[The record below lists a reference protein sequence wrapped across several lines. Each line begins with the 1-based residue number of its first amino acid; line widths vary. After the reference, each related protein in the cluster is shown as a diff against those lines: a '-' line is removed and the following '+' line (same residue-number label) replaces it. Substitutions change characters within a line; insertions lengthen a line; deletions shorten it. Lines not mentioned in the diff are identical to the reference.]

1 MARFDPVQRGL
12 GMADASGTAQQ
23 GSADTW
29 TSWHRRLVLAG
40 LLLSIALAVTAYV
53 IGQGGASPL
62 LRVPAYL
69 VLPIAI
75 TAAVAAGRKGGAR
88 YLILAAILINVEA
101 LLLSVL
107 LAMGLALAV
116 LLPVISLG
124 LVLESL
130 HGRALVLAFVSGGL
144 TCLAGIMIALLFGPV
159 SQAQQ
164 LRDPLLVVATCALF
178 ITFGLGYLY
187 LLNARRTQALAAL
200 RGELESRRAA
210 EAELQR
216 ASQVLAAV
224 VDSSPVPTQVI
235 GADRK
240 VMVWNPASEKVF
252 GWTAAEVVGHELPV
266 EMTPEDDRVPSA
278 ERIRRTMAG
287 RTVRGDRVRR
297 LTRDGREVWADMYAG
312 PLHGPDGRPI
322 GIAGQL
328 VDVTDRVAME
338 GSLIQAAK
346 MEAIGGLAGG
356 IAHDFNNILTA
367 IRGHAELVRAS
378 LSNASP
384 EDRADLD
391 EIIQAA
397 DRAAGLTRQ
406 LLAFARRTEL
416 EPRVLDPAEV
426 VRSFAPMLSRLMGED
441 VRLVL
446 DLTAGTGRI
455 KTDPIQLEQVIL
467 NLAVNARD
475 AMPSGGELRIAMADA
490 EIDAAEAAV
499 HPDAKPGPYVE
510 ITVADTGT
518 GISKELQGRI
528 FEPFFTTKEPGKGTG
543 MGLAT
548 VFGIVKM
555 SDGWIDL
562 RSEPGRGATFR
573 LYFPRVEPSPE
584 AGGEAAAAGAVA
596 GGSET
601 ILLVEDD
608 VAVRT
613 FSRRCLADLG
623 YRVIEATGGQHA
635 LRVARAHDGP
645 IDLLLSDVVMP
656 GLHGPELAARLAKQ
670 RPGIRIVLCS
680 GYAGGEIAAA
690 GGSGAAYL
698 AKPYSVEALA
708 RVVRAT
714 LDRPA

>member
-1 MARFDPVQRGL
+1 MV
-12 GMADASGTAQQ
+12 DASGTAQQ
-23 GSADTW
+23 GPVESW
-29 TSWHRRLVLAG
+29 TSWYRRFVLAG
-40 LLLSIALAVTAYV
+40 LLLSIAIATTAYV

-62 LRVPAYL
+62 LRIPAYL
-69 VLPIAI
+69 VLPLAI
-75 TAAVAAGRKGGAR
+75 MAAVLAGRRGRSG
-88 YLILAAILINVEA
+88 YLILATILINVEA
-101 LLLSVL
+101 LLLSAL
-107 LAMGLALAV
+107 LAMGLALTV

-130 HGRALVLAFVSGGL
+130 HGRALALAFVLGGL
-144 TCLAGIMIALLFGPV
+144 TCLTGIMLALLFGPV
-159 SQAQQ
+159 SQAQP
-164 LRDPLLVVATCALF
+164 LRDPWLVAATCALF
-178 ITFGLGYLY
+178 ISYGLGYLY
-187 LLNARRTQALAAL
+187 RLNGRRSQALTSL
-200 RGELESRRAA
+200 EEELASRRAA

-216 ASQVLAAV
+216 ASQVLAAI

-235 GADRK
+235 GADGK
-240 VMVWNPASEKVF
+240 VIVWNPASERVF
-252 GWTAAEVVGHELPV
+252 GWTAAEVVGHELPAA
-266 EMTPEDDRVPSA
+266 MTPADDRGPSA
-278 ERIRRTMAG
+278 DRIRRTIDG
-287 RTVRGDRVRR
+287 QTVRGERVRR
-297 LTRDGREVWADMYAG
+297 LTRDGREVWADIYAG
-312 PLHGPDGRPI
+312 PLHSPDGRPI

-338 GSLIQAAK
+338 ANLIQAAK

-378 LSNASP
+378 LSNAGP

-391 EIIQAA
+391 EIIMAA

-426 VRSFAPMLSRLMGED
+426 VRGFAPMLGRLVGED
-441 VRLVL
+441 IRLVL
-446 DLTAGTGRI
+446 DMAPDTGHIR
-455 KTDPIQLEQVIL
+455 TDPIQLEQVIL

-475 AMPSGGELRIAMADA
+475 AMPSGGELRIAMANA
-490 EIDAAEAAV
+490 AIDAADAATHPEAQ
-499 HPDAKPGPYVE
+499 PGPYVE

-518 GISKELQGRI
+518 GMSKEIQRRV

-548 VFGIVKM
+548 VFGIVEM
-555 SDGWIDL
+555 SEGWIDL
-562 RSEPGRGATFR
+562 HSEPGHGATFR
-573 LYFPRVEPSPE
+573 LYFPRVEPEPE
-584 AGGEAAAAGAVA
+584 AAGAGATAGALA

-608 VAVRT
+608 PAVRD
-613 FSRRCLADLG
+613 FGRRCLTDLG

-635 LRVARAHDGP
+635 LKVARAHDGP

-656 GLHGPELAARLAKQ
+656 GLRGPELAARLARQ
-670 RPGIRIVLCS
+670 RPGIRVVLCS
-680 GYAGGEIAAA
+680 GYAGGETVADA
-690 GGSGAAYL
+690 GSHATYL
-698 AKPYSVEALA
+698 AKPYSVETLC

-714 LDRPA
+714 LDRPT